1 MKEVIGQLLE
11 GNFEY
16 ENGSLDFSCAKLE
29 LTIKQGEVAEGSFKI
44 LGNSGKYTHGTVSSS
59 DSRMQC
65 LTTEFVGTEEEIF
78 YCFHGEELEE
88 GDVIK
93 GEFFV
98 VSNQGEYYLPFV
110 VNVAYTVLE
119 SGLGNIKNLF
129 HFTNLAKANP
139 EEAVS
144 LFYSKDFG
152 RIFNGSDRQF
162 YEYYLGLSAYPRNEQ
177 NVEEFL
183 IGINKKQKIEYLVD
197 VKELRFE
204 DPDGI
209 VENAVTITRN
219 GWGYTKLYIKTE
231 GDFLYTEKE
240 ELSDDDFLGNS
251 CRLPVYVDA
260 GMLHDGNNYGVIRIF
275 SSYADIRIPVC
286 AKYNGIGSHSRG
298 RNRMEKK
305 HRLLQMMEFYQA
317 FRLKKISAATWLK
330 ESAALVEKLTAA
342 DDKDVTSRLFQAQL
356 LITEERYNEAQWILD
371 HVVDIL
377 DAQTEEKPAEE
388 AYYLYLTSLIR
399 REEGYVNQIAEQV
412 ENIYKRNRNEW
423 RIAWLLLYLSEEYN
437 RSFTKKWMF
446 LEEQFNRGCTSP
458 VIYVEALLLLNLNPT
473 LLMKL
478 GDFEKQLLL
487 YGAKQEVLNSDV
499 IMQFIYLV
507 QREREFSAPLYRI
520 LEACYKVK
528 PTEAVLQEICSL
540 LIKGNRTGKA
550 YYKWYRLGVEEG
562 LRITRLYEHFMMSV
576 DLNSAEPLPK
586 IVLMYFSY
594 QNNLSYE
601 LAAYLYA
608 NVYRN
613 RDSFPELYENYRN
626 SIEKFVVEQILRRR
640 INRDLAY
647 LYKNILAP
655 RMINEEVAEAL
666 SEIIFINQIQ
676 VNKED
681 IRFVVVYEYGKKD
694 EKCYPVTDKK
704 AFVSLPGTE
713 SKLLFEDANRNRYM
727 ASVPHTIEK
736 LMLPGKVVKMIAPM
750 TTGARDFNVYLCT
763 NGKELT
769 EITPEN
775 ESRFAYLLHDEQTDD
790 VLKREISVRLMRYY
804 YESDRIRELDEFLAN
819 VEPEPL
825 SGKERG
831 EVIRYLVIRGFDEKA
846 YEWLRTYGP
855 YCVEPKTIVRLCSGI
870 IKGSEYVEDA
880 ILTEAVW
887 YAFKNG
893 RYDEHTLRY
902 LTLHYKG
909 LTKEL
914 RDIWKAAEAFSV
926 DTYELCEKMLIQML
940 YSGAFVGEKMDIFK
954 AYLAGGAKPDVEEA
968 FLSQCAYEYFVKD
981 RLTDGEI
988 FEEIAQMHKRGE
1000 ELHAVC
1006 KLGFVK
1012 FYAENRGAITP
1023 EIREILKQFINRMM
1037 QERIH
1042 LKMFTEFAD
1051 IKDIHLDML
1060 AERTIVEYKA
1070 YPGQRVVMHYCVET
1084 ADGEEPEYQT
1094 EEMSEVYGGVC
1105 FKDFVLF
1112 FGERLQYYI
1121 TEGDGEEEQL
1131 TESATIQKSDTGGNT
1146 MDGKF
1151 NLVND
1156 LSISNTLQ
1164 DYETVDKLLAEYEY
1178 KEFMKNNLFR
1188 LI

>member
-1 MKEVIGQLLE
+1 MKEVIEQLLE

-16 ENGSLDFSCAKLE
+16 ENGSLDFSCTKLE
-29 LTIKQGEVAEGSFKI
+29 LTIKQGEVVEGSFKI

-110 VNVAYTVLE
+110 VSVAYTVLE

-162 YEYYLGLSAYPRNEQ
+162 YEYYKGLSAYPNNEQ
-177 NVEEFL
+177 NIEEFL

-197 VKELRFE
+197 VKELRLE
-204 DPDGI
+204 DPEGVVANDI
-209 VENAVTITRN
+209 TITRN
-219 GWGYTKLYIKTE
+219 GWGYTRLHLDVE
-231 GDFLYTEKE
+231 GDFLYLEKE
-240 ELSDDDFLGNS
+240 ELTDDDFLGNS
-251 CRLPVYVDA
+251 CRLSVYVDA
-260 GMLHDGNNYGVIRIF
+260 GLLHDGNNQGEVCI
-275 SSYADIRIPVC
+275 SNSYTDIRIPVTV
-286 AKYNGIGSHSRG
+286 KYNGIGNRN
-298 RNRMEKK
+298 RNRMDKK
-305 HRLLQMMEFYQA
+305 HRLLQLMEFYQA
-317 FRLKKISAATWLK
+317 FRMKKISASTWLK
-330 ESAALVEKLTAA
+330 ESSQLVEKITAA
-342 DDKDVTSRLFQAQL
+342 DDKDVSARLFQAQL
-356 LITEERYNEAQWILD
+356 LITEERFNEAQWILD
-371 HVVDIL
+371 HVADIL
-377 DAQTEEKPAEE
+377 DGEPQEQPVEE
-388 AYYLYLTSLIR
+388 AYYLYLTSLIHR
-399 REEGYVNQIAEQV
+399 GEGYVNQITEQV

-458 VIYVEALLLLNLNPT
+458 AIYVEALLLLNLNPT

-478 GDFEKQLLL
+478 GNFEKQLLW
-487 YGAKQEVLNSDV
+487 YGAKQEILNSDV

-507 QREREFSAPLYRI
+507 QREREFSATLYRI
-520 LEACYKVK
+520 LESCYRIK
-528 PTEAVLQEICSL
+528 PDAAVLQEICSL
-540 LIKGNRTGKA
+540 LIKGNKTGKA
-550 YYKWYRLGVEEG
+550 YCKWYKMGVEEG

-576 DLNSAEPLPK
+576 DLNSMEPLPK

-594 QNNLSYE
+594 QNSLSYE
-601 LAAYLYA
+601 LAAFLYA

-613 RDSFPELYENYRN
+613 RESYPELYENYRN
-626 SIEKFVVEQILRRR
+626 SIEQFVTEQIRNRR

-647 LYKNILAP
+647 LYKNILVP
-655 RMINEEVAEAL
+655 RMINEEVATAL
-666 SEIIFINQIQ
+666 SEIVFMHQ
-676 VNKED
+676 VQVGRPD
-681 IRFVVVYEYGKKD
+681 IRHVVVYEYGKKD
-694 EKCYPVTDKK
+694 EKCYPVIDGK

-713 SKLLFEDANRNRYM
+713 SKLVFEDGDRNRYM
-727 ASVPHTIEK
+727 VSVPHTIEK
-736 LMLPGKVVKMIAPM
+736 LMLPGKAVKMIAPM
-750 TTGARDFNVYLCT
+750 VLGVRDLDVYLCT

-769 EITPEN
+769 DITPEN
-775 ESRFAYLLHDEQTDD
+775 ESRFAFLLYDGQTEES
-790 VLKREISVRLMRYY
+790 LRREISIKLMRYY
-804 YESDRIRELDEFLAN
+804 YDSDKIRELDEFLTGI
-819 VEPEPL
+819 EPQFFSE
-825 SGKERG
+825 KERG
-831 EVIRYLVIRGFDEKA
+831 EVIRYMVIRGFDEKA
-846 YEWLRTYGP
+846 YDWLCAYGP
-855 YCVEPKTIVRLCSGI
+855 YCVEPKTVVRLCSGI
-870 IKGSEYVEDA
+870 IKENGYVETQ

-887 YAFKNG
+887 YAFKHG
-893 RYDEHTLRY
+893 KYDEPTLRY

-914 RDIWKAAEAFSV
+914 RDIWKAAEAFAV
-926 DTYELCEKMLIQML
+926 DTHELCERMIIQML

-954 AYLAGGAKPDVEEA
+954 AYLAGGAKEDVEEA

-981 RLTDGEI
+981 RLTAGEI

-1000 ELHAVC
+1000 DLHVVC
-1006 KLGFVK
+1006 KLAFVK
-1012 FYAENRGAITP
+1012 YYAENKGEITP
-1023 EIREILKQFINRMM
+1023 EIREILKQFINRML
-1037 QERIH
+1037 QEHIH
-1042 LKMFTEFAD
+1042 LKMFTEFTD
-1051 IKDIHLDML
+1051 IRDIHLDMI

-1070 YPGQRVVMHYCVET
+1070 YPGQRAIMHYCVET
-1084 ADGEEPEYQT
+1084 VDGEEPEYLT
-1094 EEMSEVYGGVC
+1094 EDMTEVYGGVC

-1131 TESATIQKSDTGGNT
+1131 TESATIQKSDTAGST
-1146 MDGKF
+1146 RDGKF

-1178 KEFMKNNLFR
+1178 KEFMKNKLFR
-1188 LI
+1188 MI

>member
-16 ENGSLDFSCAKLE
+16 ENGSLDFSCTKVE
-29 LTIKQGEVAEGSFKI
+29 LTIMQGEVVEGSFKI
-44 LGNSGKYTHGTVSSS
+44 LGSSGKYTHGTVSSS

-65 LTTEFVGTEEEIF
+65 LTNEFVGTEEEIF

-119 SGLGNIKNLF
+119 SDLGNIKNLF

-139 EEAVS
+139 QEAVS

-162 YEYYLGLSAYPRNEQ
+162 YEYYLGLSAYPKNEQ

-197 VKELRFE
+197 VKELRLE
-204 DPDGI
+204 DPEGI

-219 GWGYTKLYIKTE
+219 GWGYTNLHLETEGGFLYI
-231 GDFLYTEKE
+231 EKE
-240 ELSDDDFLGNS
+240 QLSDDDFLGNS

-260 GMLHDGNNYGVIRIF
+260 DALHDGNNRGVLRIF
-275 SSYADIRIPVC
+275 NSYADIRIPIFV
-286 AKYNGIGSHSRG
+286 KYNGMGNRG
-298 RNRMEKK
+298 RGRLEKK
-305 HRLLQMMEFYQA
+305 HRLLQLMEFYQA
-317 FRLKKISAATWLK
+317 FRLKKISASTWLK
-330 ESAALVEKLTAA
+330 ESAQLVEKMTAA
-342 DDKDVTSRLFQAQL
+342 DDKNVSARLFQAQL
-356 LITEERYNEAQWILD
+356 LITEERFNEAQWILD
-371 HVVDIL
+371 HVADIL
-377 DAQTEEKPAEE
+377 DETGEEQPVDE
-388 AYYLYLTSLIR
+388 AYYLYLTSLIHR
-399 REEGYVNQIAEQV
+399 GEGYVNQVTEQV

-478 GDFEKQLLL
+478 GNFEKQLLL
-487 YGAKQEVLNSDV
+487 YGAKQEVLNGDV

-507 QREREFSAPLYRI
+507 QREREFSATLYRI
-520 LEACYKVK
+520 LEACYRIK
-528 PTEAVLQEICSL
+528 PGQAVLQEICSL

-550 YYKWYRLGVEEG
+550 YYEWYRLGVEEG

-576 DLNSAEPLPK
+576 DLNSMEPLPK

-601 LAAYLYA
+601 LAAFLYA
-608 NVYRN
+608 NVFRN
-613 RDSFPELYENYRN
+613 RESFPELYENYRN
-626 SIEKFVVEQILRRR
+626 TMEKFVVEQIVRRR

-647 LYKNILAP
+647 LYKNVLVP

-666 SEIIFINQIQ
+666 SEIVFINQVQ
-676 VNKED
+676 VNRSD
-681 IRFVVVYEYGKKD
+681 IRHVVVYEYGKKE
-694 EKCYPVTDKK
+694 EKYYPVTDKK
-704 AFVSLPGTE
+704 ALVSLPGTD
-713 SKLLFEDANRNRYM
+713 SKILFEDGNRNRYM
-727 ASVPHTIEK
+727 VSVSHTIEK

-750 TTGARDFNVYLCT
+750 IVGARDFNVYVCT
-763 NGKELT
+763 NGKELV

-775 ESRFAYLLHDEQTDD
+775 ENRFAYLLNDEQTDEA
-790 VLKREISVRLMRYY
+790 LKREISMRLMRYY
-804 YESDRIRELDEFLAN
+804 YESDKIRELDEFLTD
-819 VEPEPL
+819 VVPMPL

-831 EVIRYLVIRGFDEKA
+831 EVIRYMVIRGFDEKA
-846 YEWLRTYGP
+846 YEWLRAYGP

-870 IKGSEYVEDA
+870 IKGSEYVEDPM
-880 ILTEAVW
+880 LTEAVW

-893 RYDEHTLRY
+893 RYDEYTLRY
-902 LTLHYKG
+902 LTVHYRG
-909 LTKEL
+909 LTREL
-914 RDIWKAAEAFSV
+914 RDIWKAAESFAV

-940 YSGAFVGEKMDIFK
+940 YTGAFVGEKMDIFK
-954 AYLAGGAKPDVEEA
+954 AYLAGGAKADVEEA

-981 RLTDGEI
+981 RLTSGEI

-1000 ELHAVC
+1000 DLHAVC

-1012 FYAENRGAITP
+1012 FYAENRSEITP
-1023 EIREILKQFINRMM
+1023 EIREILKQFINRML

-1060 AERTIVEYKA
+1060 TERTIVEYKA
-1070 YPGQRVVMHYCVET
+1070 YPGKRTIIHYCVET
-1084 ADGEEPEYQT
+1084 ADGEEPEYLT
-1094 EEMSEVYGGVC
+1094 EDMTEVYGGVC

-1121 TEGDGEEEQL
+1121 TEGDGDDEQL
-1131 TESATIQKSDTGGNT
+1131 TESATIQKSDTGGSLV
-1146 MDGKF
+1146 DGKF

-1178 KEFMKNNLFR
+1178 KEFMKNKLFR

>member
-1 MKEVIGQLLE
+1 MKEVIEQLLE

-16 ENGSLDFSCAKLE
+16 ENGSLDFSCTKLE
-29 LTIKQGEVAEGSFKI
+29 LTIKQGESIESSFKI
-44 LGNSGKYTHGTVSSS
+44 LGDSGRYTHGTVSSS
-59 DSRMQC
+59 DSRMEC

-78 YCFHGEELEE
+78 YCFHGEDLEE
-88 GDVIK
+88 GDVVK

-98 VSNQGEYYLPFV
+98 ISNQGEYYLPFV

-129 HFTNLAKANP
+129 HFTNLARTNP

-197 VKELRFE
+197 VKELRLE
-204 DPDGI
+204 DPDGV
-209 VENAVTITRN
+209 VENGIVITRN
-219 GWGYTKLYIKTE
+219 GWGYTELHIETE
-231 GDFLYTEKE
+231 GDFLYIEKE
-240 ELSDDDFLGNS
+240 VLSDNDFLGNS
-251 CRLPVYVDA
+251 CRLPVYVDP
-260 GMLHDGNNYGVIRIF
+260 GFLHDGNNQGAVRIYN
-275 SSYADIRIPVC
+275 SYADIRIPVNV
-286 AKYNGIGSHSRG
+286 KYNCMGNRG
-298 RNRMEKK
+298 RSRLEKK
-305 HRLLQMMEFYQA
+305 HRLLQLMEFYQA
-317 FRLKKISAATWLK
+317 FRLKKISASTWLK
-330 ESAALVEKLTAA
+330 ESSSLVEKITGA
-342 DDKDVTSRLFQAQL
+342 DEKDVSARLFQAQL
-356 LITEERYNEAQWILD
+356 LITEERFNEAQWILD
-371 HVVDIL
+371 HVADIL
-377 DAQTEEKPAEE
+377 DMEPEEKPVEE
-388 AYYLYLTSLIR
+388 AYYLYLTSLIHR
-399 REEGYVNQIAEQV
+399 GEGYVNQVTEQV

-446 LEEQFNRGCTSP
+446 LEEQFNRGCISP

-487 YGAKQEVLNSDV
+487 YGAKQEILSGDV

-507 QREREFSAPLYRI
+507 QREREFSNTLYRI
-520 LEACYKVK
+520 LTACYRMK
-528 PTEAVLQEICSL
+528 PETSVLQEICSL
-540 LIKGNRTGKA
+540 LIKGNKVGKP
-550 YYKWYRLGVEEG
+550 YYNWYKSGVEEG

-576 DLNSAEPLPK
+576 DLNTTEALPK

-601 LAAYLYA
+601 LAAFLYA
-608 NVYRN
+608 NVHRN
-613 RDSFPELYENYRN
+613 RNSFAELYENYRN
-626 SIEKFVVEQILRRR
+626 TIEQFVVEQITKRR

-647 LYKNILAP
+647 LYKNVLVP
-655 RMINEEVAEAL
+655 RMINEEVAAAL
-666 SEIIFINQIQ
+666 SEIVFVNQVL
-676 VNKED
+676 VNNAD
-681 IRFVVVYEYGKKD
+681 IRHVVVYEYGKKG
-694 EKCYPVTDKK
+694 EKCYPVTDGK
-704 AFVSLPGTE
+704 AYVSLPGAE
-713 SKLLFEDANRNRYM
+713 SKLLFEDYNRNRYM
-727 ASVPHTIEK
+727 VSIPHTIEK

-750 TTGARDFNVYLCT
+750 VSDVRDLNVYLCT
-763 NGKELT
+763 NGKDLT

-775 ESRFAYLLHDEQTDD
+775 ENRFAYLLYDEQTGD
-790 VLKREISVRLMRYY
+790 VMKREISIKLMQYY
-804 YESDRIRELDEFLAN
+804 YENDKIRELDEFLEN
-819 VEPEPL
+819 IDPQML

-831 EVIRYLVIRGFDEKA
+831 EVIRYMVIRGFDEKA
-846 YEWLRTYGP
+846 YEWVRMFGP
-855 YCVEPKTIVRLCSGI
+855 YHVEPKTIVRLCSGI
-870 IKGSEYVEDA
+870 IKSNEYMQDSA
-880 ILTEAVW
+880 LTEAVW
-887 YAFKNG
+887 YAFKG
-893 RYDEHTLRY
+893 GKYDEPTLRY
-902 LTLHYKG
+902 LALHYEG
-909 LTKEL
+909 MTKEL

-940 YSGAFVGEKMDIFK
+940 FTGAFVGEKMDIFK
-954 AYLAGGAKPDVEEA
+954 AYLAGGAKADVEEA

-981 RLTDGEI
+981 RLTTGEI

-1000 ELHAVC
+1000 DLHAVC

-1012 FYAENRGAITP
+1012 YYAENRDEITP
-1023 EIREILKQFINRMM
+1023 EVREILKQFINRML

-1051 IKDIHLDML
+1051 IRNIHLDML

-1070 YPGQRVVMHYCVET
+1070 YPGQRAIMHYCVEA
-1084 ADGEEPEYQT
+1084 ADGDELEYLT
-1094 EEMSEVYGGVC
+1094 EEMQEVFGGVC

-1121 TEGDGEEEQL
+1121 TEGDGDEEQL
-1131 TESATIQKSDTGGNT
+1131 TESATIQKSDTGGSN

-1164 DYETVDKLLAEYEY
+1164 DYETVDRLLAEYEY
-1178 KEFMKNNLFR
+1178 KEFMKNKLFR